1 MAAPRFESQV
11 ALECSCLRCA
21 GGARQRGRARRPQ
34 TRLGQ
39 CGAARG
45 TSLTDADLAGRS
57 PAKPGPGWTSA
68 LSLLKTVVRPG
79 LKFLVESGFAP
90 VYVRHISNSATP
102 KVRENQSFYF
112 RVNYASH
119 NAMQPNR

>member
-45 TSLTDADLAGRS
+45 TRLTDADLAGRS

-79 LKFLVESGFAP
+79 LKIPGREWVRSRVRPPHFEFSNAQSSRESILLLQG
-90 VYVRHISNSATP
+90 
-102 KVRENQSFYF
+102 
-112 RVNYASH
+112 
-119 NAMQPNR
+119 

>member
-11 ALECSCLRCA
+11 ALDVCVCA
-21 GGARQRGRARRPQ
+21 APAAPDSADSLGARRRASANVEQP
-34 TRLGQ
+34 G
-39 CGAARG
+39 G
-45 TSLTDADLAGRS
+45 TSLTDADFAGRS

-90 VYVRHISNSATP
+90 VYVRHISN
-102 KVRENQSFYF
+102 
-112 RVNYASH
+112 
-119 NAMQPNR
+119 